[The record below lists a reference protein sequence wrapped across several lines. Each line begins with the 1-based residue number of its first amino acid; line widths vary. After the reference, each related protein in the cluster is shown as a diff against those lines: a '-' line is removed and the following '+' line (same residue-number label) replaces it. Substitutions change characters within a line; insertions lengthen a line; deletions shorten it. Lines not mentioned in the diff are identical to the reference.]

1 MDCPSAQK
9 AIHKQNILTSR
20 YGKVSKFVNA
30 HVQMIIAL
38 PIIHGSKPTR
48 IYEFYE
54 KVLTHVQSLETM
66 GKLNTTEGYV
76 RNTLDK
82 LHKFYQTWP
91 DLMVSGSNGTSPN
104 W

>member
-1 MDCPSAQK
+1 MSE
-9 AIHKQNILTSR
+9 
-20 YGKVSKFVNA
+20 FVTA
-30 HVQMIIAL
+30 HVQTIIAL

-76 RNTLDK
+76 RNTLDILQK
-82 LHKFYQTWP
+82 SYQT
-91 DLMVSGSNGTSPN
+91 
-104 W
+104 